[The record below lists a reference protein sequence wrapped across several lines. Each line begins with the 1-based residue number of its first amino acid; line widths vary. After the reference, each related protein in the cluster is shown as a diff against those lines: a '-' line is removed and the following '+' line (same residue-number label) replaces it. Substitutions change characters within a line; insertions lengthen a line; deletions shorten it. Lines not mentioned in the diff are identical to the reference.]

1 MLSTVRNGQTYSFSF
16 AIHGA
21 KHESKA
27 ITNQSESVNRPKPR
41 IIQSIG
47 HFHINWSTKVL
58 FFLLPRMIRET
69 HHMVLVSSSCSKCHI
84 NLLKKFNY
92 QKGQRTRHHLQCH
105 LVSLINHFHLHAWKV
120 LPNNYH
126 SNHQR
131 STNPTSTFNTMIC
144 YTLPLS
150 LIVVLTYPSLHVRTS
165 FSDFGSFL

>member
-1 MLSTVRNGQTYSFSF
+1 MDKRTALALPFLEQ
-16 AIHGA
+16 
-21 KHESKA
+21 SKA
-27 ITNQSESVNRPKPR
+27 ITNQSESVNGPKPR

-58 FFLLPRMIRET
+58 FFLLLRMFRET

-92 QKGQRTRHHLQCH
+92 QKGQETQHHLQCH
-105 LVSLINHFHLHAWKV
+105 LLSLINHFHLHAWKV

-131 STNPTSTFNTMIC
+131 STNPTSTFNTMHDLLYSSTI
-144 YTLPLS
+144 LN
-150 LIVVLTYPSLHVRTS
+150 VLTYHYT
-165 FSDFGSFL
+165 